1 MYNRD
6 MKETVK
12 ITVTANGKQFAKIMT
27 ITSDGSFVQ
36 VDQTVRQIVA
46 SEFAKFN
53 IEKISWNYV

>member
-36 VDQTVRQIVA
+36 VDQIVRQIVA